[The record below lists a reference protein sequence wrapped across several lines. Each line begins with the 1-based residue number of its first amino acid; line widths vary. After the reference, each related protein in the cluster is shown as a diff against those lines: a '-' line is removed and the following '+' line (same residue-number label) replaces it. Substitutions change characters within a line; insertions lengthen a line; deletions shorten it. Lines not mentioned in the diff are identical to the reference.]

1 MATEPTQSELT
12 HSRDWVDTSFAGQ
25 LGFDSLQSCGWSN
38 RTARRVINM
47 DRSQLIK
54 GLERIVGE
62 RYVLVEREDVIVYE
76 QDGSIFQVTPE
87 IVVLPGDAEE
97 VAAVIKAAEAA
108 NVPIVPRGSGTG
120 LAGGAVPAEGGIIL
134 SLARLNRILRIDLP
148 NRVAVVEP
156 GVINVDV
163 SKAVAQDGFF
173 YAPDPS
179 SQAACSIGGNVANN
193 SGGPHT
199 LAYGVT
205 TNHVLGLEVVL
216 DGGRIV
222 RLGGEVP
229 DTPGYDLCG
238 AFVGSEGTLGIVTKA
253 ILRLLRTRESVRTA
267 LAVFDAMDNA
277 TQTVVDITAAGIIPA
292 ALEIMDRTTIEAVE
306 RGAPVGLPRDAEAV
320 LIVEVEGLRED
331 AEQAIERARA
341 ICGRNGAREVTLA
354 ADEAERQRLW
364 KGRKGAFG
372 AMGVLAPNY
381 YVQDGVVP
389 RSQLPEMMRRI
400 AAISKEFNLRIANV
414 FHAGDGNLHPN
425 ILFDMRSAG
434 ELDRV
439 IAAGAATLRAC
450 VELGG
455 SITGEHGVGL
465 EKKAYIGLLFSEADL
480 EAMARVRRAFDP
492 ELRFNPAKLFPTPAR
507 CGEIRLEPS
516 RIPAGLW
523 I

>member
-1 MATEPTQSELT
+1 MITQE
-12 HSRDWVDTSFAGQ
+12 VI
-25 LGFDSLQSCGWSN
+25 
-38 RTARRVINM
+38 RTLR
-47 DRSQLIK
+47 Q
-54 GLERIVGE
+54 IVGD
-62 RYVLVEREDVIVYE
+62 RYVLVEKEDVIVYE
-76 QDGSIFQVTPE
+76 QDGSIFQVMPE
-87 IVVLPGDAEE
+87 IVVLPGDVEQ
-97 VAAVIKAAEAA
+97 VAAVVKAAKHA

-120 LAGGAVPAEGGIIL
+120 LAGGAVPAEGGIML
-134 SLARLNRILRIDLP
+134 SLTRLNRILKIDLA
-148 NRVAVVEP
+148 NRIAVVEP

-163 SKAVAQDGFF
+163 TKAVAKDGCF

-205 TNHVLGLEVVL
+205 TNHVLGVEVVL
-216 DGGRIV
+216 DDGAIV
-222 RLGGEVP
+222 WLGGEVA

-238 AFVGSEGTLGIVTKA
+238 VFVGSEGTMGIVTKVVV
-253 ILRLLRTRESVRTA
+253 RLMRMRESVRTL
-267 LAVFDAMDNA
+267 LAIFDQMDCA

-292 ALEIMDRTTIEAVE
+292 ALEIMDRMAIEAVE

-320 LIVEVEGLRED
+320 LIVEIEGLDEHT
-331 AEQAIERARA
+331 ERAIKLARE
-341 ICGRNGAREVTLA
+341 ICQRDGAREVKLA

-372 AMGVLAPNY
+372 AMGALAPNY

-389 RSQLPEMMRRI
+389 RSKLPEMMQRV
-400 AAISKEFNLRIANV
+400 AEISKQFDLRIANV
-414 FHAGDGNLHPN
+414 FHAGDGNLHPK
-425 ILFDMRSAG
+425 ILFDMRSPG

-439 IAAGAATLRAC
+439 IEAGAATLRAC
-450 VELGG
+450 IELGG

-480 EAMARVRRAFDP
+480 DAMARVRRAFDP
-492 ELRFNPAKLFPTPAR
+492 DNRFNPAKLFPTPAN
-507 CGEIRLEPS
+507 CGEIRLQPGQ
-516 RIPAGLW
+516 IPAGLW